1 MGQSFVASRR
11 DNCIQFGGISERPE
25 NQAHPNSAG
34 GKNGPPAKAGQVILQ
49 CFLLHLK
56 HGLAAKQFPAG
67 KISFLARKTL
77 ELSQWQWTNTET
89 RSIMLTV

>member
-1 MGQSFVASRR
+1 VKWDSLSWLRAETTVLNSAAYLNARKTR
-11 DNCIQFGGISERPE
+11 LT
-25 NQAHPNSAG
+25 PNPAG

-56 HGLAAKQFPAG
+56 HGLAVKQFPAR

-77 ELSQWQWTNTET
+77 ELSQWQWTNA
-89 RSIMLTV
+89 